1 MKKLIVG
8 LVAVLVLFGA
18 FMMWNQKNMPAPA
31 AAAPAASAAPAEPTP
46 TPEIKGLDYDAIR
59 ALHGEDETAVSFE
72 GESLDWGFWA
82 DFLRTNGVQ
91 YEDYFRQMAA
101 YYGMAADWNGSV
113 GDGSGKT
120 YAQNLLSE
128 TNDTLGSFMAIHAYA
143 KEKGVALDEEAQ
155 KALEPEQMALD
166 ICGEGATLEKLAET
180 LEQGSHMTID
190 GFRYYS
196 ESVGLYSALYK
207 ELYGEGGEKMSE
219 EEIVKALEELG
230 YLSASH
236 ILFMTID
243 PMTGKELEEA
253 EIAKKLEQAE
263 TLVAELRAIKDSEEL
278 VKRFSELKE
287 QYCEDTGKTAYP
299 DGYTFTPGTMVQEFE
314 DTVKAQESFE
324 ISDPVKTSYG
334 YHIIMRLPLSGESL
348 LFSVQGNPTTARS
361 TVSQDALAKELD
373 DYFVGHEMTY
383 MEGLEDL
390 DLTQYIKETEES
402 LNNN

>member
-287 QYCEDTGKTAYP
+287 QYCEDTGKTTYP